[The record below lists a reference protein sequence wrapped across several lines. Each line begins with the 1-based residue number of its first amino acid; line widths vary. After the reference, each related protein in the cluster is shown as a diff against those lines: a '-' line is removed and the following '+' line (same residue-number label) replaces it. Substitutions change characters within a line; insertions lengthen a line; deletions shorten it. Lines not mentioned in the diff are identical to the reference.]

1 MSHYNAQWEDQIKE
15 FRKNRRLLVAR
26 GISFS
31 VTRATVEAYIR
42 VKLTKPNSVIFFWPP
57 SSALL
62 RNPAHHMGWVMLGF
76 DQPSDARTAEVD
88 LQNCELNS
96 RQFRVDRASRTAYAP
111 RSSRLRETAP
121 TTAAPTIAA
130 PTAPAPA
137 PATAAPVII
146 APSVTVV
153 VVVAAAA
160 PAATPANPPVQPP
173 QDYDASAR
181 NPSDSI

>member
-1 MSHYNAQWEDQIKE
+1 MSLYNAQWEDQIKE

-62 RNPAHHMGWVMLGF
+62 RNPARHMGWVVLGF
-76 DQPSDARTAEVD
+76 DQRSDARTAEVD

-96 RQFRVDRASRTAYAP
+96 RQFRVDRASRTAVWTFSPLSFA
-111 RSSRLRETAP
+111 SN
-121 TTAAPTIAA
+121 
-130 PTAPAPA
+130 
-137 PATAAPVII
+137 
-146 APSVTVV
+146 
-153 VVVAAAA
+153 
-160 PAATPANPPVQPP
+160 ANASQSMP
-173 QDYDASAR
+173 QDLRDCGR
-181 NPSDSI
+181 LLPPLPPPPLPLPPLPLPPLPLP